1 MIGPAEDDM
10 NATMPTTG
18 ENRRPASP
26 GFAERWR
33 QSVAQFGPFCLGV
46 DPSSEVLRRWGL
58 PDSPEGLAV
67 FCERL
72 FQWTD
77 GLVGTLKPQIAFFER
92 FGAKGFGVL
101 EQLIAQLRRRG
112 ALVLLDGKR
121 GDIGTTCAAYAQAY
135 FGAASS
141 CRVDAMTAHAYLGFA
156 ALEPLFAAADLAGGT
171 VFVVV
176 ASSNPEGVGLQAAT
190 TPDGASV
197 ALSLARAIRRRN
209 DASGANSC
217 GAVIG
222 ATQGEAARDALEA
235 LGSALVLAPGIGAQ
249 GASIADL
256 ARFPNR
262 QNIIPS
268 ASRAVLDAGQDAA
281 GFRRQL
287 EHYAAEAMAL
297 TR

>member
-1 MIGPAEDDM
+1 M

-33 QSVAQFGPFCLGV
+33 QSVARFGPFCLGV

-156 ALEPLFAAADLAGGT
+156 ALEPLFAAADLAGGA

-176 ASSNPEGVGLQAAT
+176 ASSNPEGAALQAAAT
-190 TPDGASV
+190 SDGASV
-197 ALSLARAIRRRN
+197 ALALARAIRRRN
-209 DASGANSC
+209 DASGTNSC

-222 ATQGEAARDALEA
+222 ATQGEAARDALDA

-249 GASIADL
+249 GATIADL
-256 ARFPNR
+256 AHFSHRR
-262 QNIIPS
+262 NIIPS
-268 ASRAVLDAGQDAA
+268 ASRAVLDCGHDATA
-281 GFRRQL
+281 FRRQL
-287 EHYAAEAMAL
+287 EQHATDAMAL